1 MTTTEPDGLAQL
13 LQDLS
18 VAYPPAET
26 VTELDVLS
34 NPLDICRATLAELLS
49 KIVGCDIDDAYKSIQ
64 WPNNIF
70 NGDLSVT
77 LPRLSPGRKP
87 KELSSELVDKV
98 GDPTILCFTFSH

>member
-1 MTTTEPDGLAQL
+1 MSTTETDGLAQL

-18 VAYPPAET
+18 VAYPSAEP
-26 VTELDVLS
+26 VTELDILS

-49 KIVGCDIDDAYKSIQ
+49 KIVGCDVDDAYKSIQ

-87 KELSSELVDKV
+87 NELSSELIDKV
-98 GDPTILCFTFSH
+98 GDSTMLCFTVSH